1 MATTTQITALANT
14 LGISVNANE
23 ALQMNA
29 VQGKGACTLTLQD
42 TNCQYTAALVQTAIR
57 SGDTF
62 DKAVCFGLNYLYVQ
76 NVHKSEGAKEYKTF
90 AAFGEALTGY
100 NPDTVNS
107 YRAIGEIFLD
117 AYGNAKRDY
126 VKRLSIAHLNQLKSF
141 FGSAS
146 TYHCGAKVDH
156 DFLEALFANYPYIS
170 VSATNK
176 LIKVLKNG
184 QLDASVVDTIVDK
197 DADGADMVKYYIKGS
212 NVELPFYKPVQE
224 TKDGED
230 GEDGADGANAKKD
243 GKKGK
248 DGKGVDTPKD
258 PFVLLADAVTAMETL
273 TMDTETAKAWKGLS
287 KKIMAFVTEH
297 ATLDT
302 KDGADGADNADK

>member
-1 MATTTQITALANT
+1 MATTTQITALATT

-76 NVHKSEGAKEYKTF
+76 NVHKSDGAKEYKTF

-117 AYGNAKRDY
+117 ANGNAKRDY

-156 DFLEALFANYPYIS
+156 DFLEALFANYPHIS

-184 QLDASVVDTIVDK
+184 QLDASLVDAIVDK
-197 DADGADMVKYYIKGS
+197 DGEDGADIVKYFIKGS

-230 GEDGADGANAKKD
+230 GADGKDTANAKKVLKNGQLD
-243 GKKGK
+243 A
-248 DGKGVDTPKD
+248 DTPKD

-273 TMDTETAKAWKGLS
+273 TMDEDTAKAWKGLS

-302 KDGADGADNADK
+302 KDGADGANNADK